1 MNGAKHYMQKYG
13 TADDASVPVMDLEN
27 DFPGLVYIEAKGLS
41 SKGAPKNV
49 YFETYAESD
58 ETRVHIPEKICRE
71 STEIKMTFGFGGSD
85 RRGVFDAFYDYVKH
99 GKIKYWD
106 SARKRMSM
114 MVLDRTVEPSD
125 DILKG
130 NNPYILAEFTFRNLF
145 GQTFPVCWEPEEEEE
160 EPEEPGDGGEEGGEE
175 QNQ

>member
-27 DFPGLVYIEAKGLS
+27 DFPGLVYIEATGLS
-41 SKGAPKNV
+41 AKGAPKNV

-58 ETRVHIPEKICRE
+58 ETRVHVPEKICRE
-71 STEIKMTFGFGGSD
+71 STEIKMTFGFGGRD
-85 RRGVFDAFYDYVKH
+85 RRGVFDAFYDYVKQ

-106 SARKRMSM
+106 TARRRMAK
-114 MVLDRTVEPSD
+114 MVLDGSVEPSD

-130 NNPYILAEFTFRNLF
+130 NCPYILAEFTFRNLF
-145 GQTFPVCWEPEEEEE
+145 GETFPVCVQE
-160 EPEEPGDGGEEGGEE
+160 DGE
-175 QNQ
+175 QEQEQEQEQE

>member
-13 TADDASVPVMDLEN
+13 TEDDASVPIMDLEK
-27 DFPGLVYIEAKGLS
+27 DFSGLVYIEATGLS

-58 ETRVHIPEKICRE
+58 ETRVHIPENICRD
-71 STEIKMTFGFGGSD
+71 STEIKITFGFGGKD
-85 RRGVFDAFYDYVKH
+85 RREMFDTFYNYVKH

-106 SARKRMSM
+106 TARKRMAK
-114 MVLDRTVEPSD
+114 MVLDSPVEPSD

-130 NNPYILAEFTFRNLF
+130 SEPYILADFTFRNLF
-145 GQTFPVCWEPEEEEE
+145 GETFPVSAQE
-160 EPEEPGDGGEEGGEE
+160 DGE
-175 QNQ
+175 QEQE